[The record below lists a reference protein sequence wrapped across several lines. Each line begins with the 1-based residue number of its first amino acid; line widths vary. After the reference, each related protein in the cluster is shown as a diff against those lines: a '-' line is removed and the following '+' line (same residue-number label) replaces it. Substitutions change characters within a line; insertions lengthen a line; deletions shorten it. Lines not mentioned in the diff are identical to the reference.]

1 MMVFHDFGI
10 DIWIS
15 VVSKKKKKKKTG
27 KVDEGD
33 DCKMTLAWLP
43 GFDYRISLLAIS
55 TLHAK
60 RGKEGTIDI

>member
-15 VVSKKKKKKKTG
+15 VVSKKKRKKTG
-27 KVDEGD
+27 KVGEGD
-33 DCKMTLAWLP
+33 DCKMTLARLP
-43 GFDYRISLLAIS
+43 GFDYRISSLAIS